1 MHLKEMPSV
10 TEIFRLLF
18 GPPKE
23 RLDTNEL
30 PRWVEAHKINEKC
43 VHRITLSRM
52 VVSLSRNKNVWTFN
66 STFSRRRTWPE
77 SKFSVFS
84 FFVFTVK
91 NRSLNVCGLVIR

>member
-52 VVSLSRNKNVWTFN
+52 VVSLSKNKNVWTLN

-77 SKFSVFS
+77 S
-84 FFVFTVK
+84 
-91 NRSLNVCGLVIR
+91 

>member
-1 MHLKEMPSV
+1 MPSV

-52 VVSLSRNKNVWTFN
+52 VVSFSRNKNVWTFN

-77 SKFSVFS
+77 SQFSVFS
-84 FFVFTVK
+84 FFLFTVK
-91 NRSLNVCGLVIR
+91 NRSQGMSVD

>member
-1 MHLKEMPSV
+1 MPSV

-52 VVSLSRNKNVWTFN
+52 VVSLSRKIKT
-66 STFSRRRTWPE
+66 
-77 SKFSVFS
+77 
-84 FFVFTVK
+84 
-91 NRSLNVCGLVIR
+91 CGLLIQLFLGDVLGQNHSFLFFRFLFLLLKTVA

>member
-1 MHLKEMPSV
+1 MPSV

-52 VVSLSRNKNVWTFN
+52 VVSLSRNKNVWTF
-66 STFSRRRTWPE
+66 
-77 SKFSVFS
+77 SVFS
-84 FFVFTVK
+84 FFIFTVK

>member
-1 MHLKEMPSV
+1 MPSV

-30 PRWVEAHKINEKC
+30 PRWVEAHKINEKF

-52 VVSLSRNKNVWTFN
+52 VVSLSRNKNVWTF
-66 STFSRRRTWPE
+66 
-77 SKFSVFS
+77 SVFS
-84 FFVFTVK
+84 FFIFTVK

>member
-30 PRWVEAHKINEKC
+30 PRWVEAHKINEKF

-52 VVSLSRNKNVWTFN
+52 VVSLSRNKNVWTF
-66 STFSRRRTWPE
+66 FSRRRTWPE
-77 SKFSVFS
+77 S
-84 FFVFTVK
+84 
-91 NRSLNVCGLVIR
+91 